1 MHRGHFAGR
10 HGVQF
15 DAEERQP
22 VVQIGDVGEL
32 AAEPVQGLDD
42 DHVEPA
48 RRGVHLHLLERRAQS
63 ARAAQRAVRVDPYDL
78 PALEL
83 GVPPADLGLVLNR
96 AVRSLGSE
104 VGDALARR

>member
-1 MHRGHFAGR
+1 MVPSMPMCMA
-10 HGVQF
+10 VTS
-15 DAEERQP
+15 P
-22 VVQIGDVGEL
+22 VDTV

-104 VGDALARR
+104 VYGAVAVTEHIDV